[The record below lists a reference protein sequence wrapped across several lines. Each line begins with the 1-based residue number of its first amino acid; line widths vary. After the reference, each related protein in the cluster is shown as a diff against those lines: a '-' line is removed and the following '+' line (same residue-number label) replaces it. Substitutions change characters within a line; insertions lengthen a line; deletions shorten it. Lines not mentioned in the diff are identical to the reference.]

1 MRPAF
6 AVIALCLAPAA
17 LAAEGELSLGSGV
30 NFTTGTYG
38 GSTSTQILT
47 IPLTARYERESWTFK
62 ATLPYL
68 HISGSRAVFPGV
80 GRVDNSNVL
89 DNLLG
94 PSAPQRDRAQN
105 ERRSVSGMGD
115 ASVSA
120 SYMLY
125 SGAANRSGI
134 GLTGKLKFPTGD
146 EKQGL
151 GTGSTD
157 AALQIEGFQQLGR
170 NTLFGAIGYTMFG
183 DSPITQFENVGNF
196 GLGAMH
202 RTDGGD
208 LIGLAFDARQAGSP
222 APAPLRELTGFWTH
236 KVDRNWRTQA
246 YVLKGFARGS
256 PDWGAGISAAY
267 AF

>member
-1 MRPAF
+1 MRPAI
-6 AVIALCLAPAA
+6 ALIALCLAPTA
-17 LAAEGELSLGSGV
+17 LAAEGEFSLGTGLNYTS
-30 NFTTGTYG
+30 GTYG
-38 GSTSTQILT
+38 GSTSTKILT
-47 IPLTARYERESWTFK
+47 IPFNARYDNGPWTFK

-68 HISGSRAVFPGV
+68 HITGVRAVYPGV
-80 GRVDNSNVL
+80 GRVDNGTL

-94 PSAPQRDRAQN
+94 VPRN
-105 ERRSVSGMGD
+105 RSQTETHTASGMGD
-115 ASVSA
+115 ATVA
-120 SYMLY
+120 ATYTLY
-125 SGAANRSGI
+125 SGGANRSGI
-134 GLTGKLKFPTGD
+134 GLTGKLKFATGD

-151 GTGSTD
+151 GTGSND
-157 AALQIEGFQQLGR
+157 ASVQVEGFQQVDR

-256 PDWGAGISAAY
+256 PDWGAGLSAAY
-267 AF
+267 VF